1 MNRYMWVRCTPSL
14 RGRSG
19 ARARMRRGVA
29 LGAAVL
35 ALSLPLS
42 ACSSDG
48 GSEAGGSSGASG
60 SGGSSTADA
69 AASPSSSATP
79 RVDPASYRHALSNAL
94 GPLNS
99 ALQGVDRAEEGG
111 SLNRALDSAAS
122 KAEAAADALETAR
135 TPENATAGNG
145 QLVISLRAL
154 GQDLRSARGSGGRC
168 AGSPRVTLDTA
179 ESPKSVREAGR
190 ALTNLGYDATLRLPR
205 TEKAQHRRLANGA
218 FIRDSSRGGLGRL
231 TVRNGTSSD
240 AVVTLTRGTRTAFS
254 VYIRKGSNTTIRSV
268 NSGAYTVYFTTGE
281 DWNSRKSSFTRECSF
296 EKFDDK
302 ANFRTVQVSGGTQY
316 TVLTFTLNKV
326 IGGNATTSQVPPG
339 EFPS

>member
-1 MNRYMWVRCTPSL
+1 M
-14 RGRSG
+14 
-19 ARARMRRGVA
+19 
-29 LGAAVL
+29 L

-42 ACSSDG
+42 ACSSG
-48 GSEAGGSSGASG
+48 EGSEAGGSNGVSG
-60 SGGSSTADA
+60 SGGSSAADSA
-69 AASPSSSATP
+69 SSPSPSPTP
-79 RVDPASYRHALSNAL
+79 SVDPQSYRHALANAL
-94 GPLNS
+94 GPLNG
-99 ALQGVDRAEEGG
+99 ALRAVDRAQEGG

-122 KAEAAADALETAR
+122 KAEAAADALETTR
-135 TPENATAGNG
+135 TPENATTGNS
-145 QLVISLRAL
+145 QFATALRAL

-168 AGSPRVTLDTA
+168 ADSPRVTLSTA
-179 ESPKSVREAGR
+179 ESPKSVREASR
-190 ALTNLGYDATLRLPR
+190 ALTSLGYEATLRLPR

-218 FIRDSSRGGLGRL
+218 LIRDSSRGGLGRL

-240 AVVTLTRGTRTAFS
+240 AVVTLTRGARTAFS
-254 VYIRKGSNTTIRSV
+254 VYIRKGSDTTIRSV
-268 NSGAYTVYFTTGE
+268 NSGSYTVYFTTGE

-326 IGGNATTSQVPPG
+326 IGGNATTSTVPPG